1 MKVEDF
7 KLTDCS
13 WINISAPTVEKLQE
27 IAQQYDLKER
37 LVLNCLD
44 PDYLPS
50 AELDVG
56 YKFVMLRV
64 SEDEVALNADTIQEL
79 TTKIAL
85 FIKDKTIIS
94 IHRLELSNLIEQVQG
109 LIQANKHRSINTQ
122 YMLRFFLEVAVKTFD
137 KPTNALDIQTE
148 RFEDKIFNSDR
159 PRDLLKEGFD
169 IKRKASSYR
178 KILKLTSDVYNK
190 IQLTQ
195 PMPNSAFLKE
205 RIDSNVF
212 YAEDNLETIQTLLN
226 LHIAIQSQ
234 KINEASF
241 RTNEIMRVLT
251 VLTIFFS
258 PLNFIAGIYGMNF
271 DVIPLAKNPQGFWI
285 SIGIMFT
292 VCLILSI
299 YVAKKGWLSQPPKK

>member
-1 MKVEDF
+1 MKVEEL

-13 WINISAPTVEKLQE
+13 WIDVSAPTVEKLHE
-27 IAQQYDLKER
+27 ISQKYDLKER

-50 AELDVG
+50 AEIDLA
-56 YKFVMLRV
+56 YKFIVLRI
-64 SEDEVALNADTIQEL
+64 SEEEVAANADTIQEL

-85 FIKDKTIIS
+85 FVKDKTIIS
-94 IHRLELSNLIEQVQG
+94 IHRQELTNQIEQVKS
-109 LIQANKHRSINTQ
+109 LIQANQHRTINTQ
-122 YMLRFFLEVAVKTFD
+122 YMIRFFLEVAVKTFD
-137 KPTNALDIQTE
+137 KPTNALDMRTE
-148 RFEDKIFNSDR
+148 KFEDKIFNSDK

-190 IQLTQ
+190 IQVTHA
-195 PMPNSAFLKE
+195 MPNSAFLKE

-212 YAEDNLETIQTLLN
+212 YAEDNVETVQTLLN

-258 PLNFIAGIYGMNF
+258 PLNFIAGVYGMNF
-271 DVIPLAKNPQGFWI
+271 EVIPLAKNPQGFWI
-285 SIGIMFT
+285 SIGIMFII
-292 VCLILSI
+292 CLMLSV
-299 YVAKKGWLSQPPKK
+299 YVIKKGWMSQPPKK